1 MAKTTATCDVI
12 GIGNAIVDVLVR
24 VDDGFLGGHGLA
36 KGAMTLIDAT
46 RALAL
51 YGDIGGA
58 LEVSGGSAANT
69 MVGVA
74 ALGGRAAYVGKVRDD
89 ALGALFTQD
98 IRVAGVAFATAPA
111 RSGPPTAR
119 SFVLVTPDAQRTMCT
134 FLGAA
139 VDLAPGDIDEPTVA
153 AAKITYLE
161 GYLWD
166 AASARDAF
174 AKAIAAAHRHG
185 RKVAFTLSDAFCV
198 AKHRGAFQKLVRD
211 GVDILFA
218 NESEITSLYETAS
231 FDEALQ
237 RVRGHCEIAALTRG
251 EKGSIVLK
259 GDEVHVIDATNL
271 GPLVDT
277 TGAGDLYAG
286 GFLFGLTQG
295 YDLGACGRLGSL
307 AAGEV
312 ITHLGARPRTSLKAL
327 AAERFPRL
335 LEP

>member
-1 MAKTTATCDVI
+1 
-12 GIGNAIVDVLVR
+12 
-24 VDDGFLGGHGLA
+24 
-36 KGAMTLIDAT
+36 MTLIDAD
-46 RALAL
+46 RAVAL

-58 LEVSGGSAANT
+58 IEVSGGSAANT
-69 MVGVA
+69 VVGVA
-74 ALGGRAAYVGKVRDD
+74 ALGGAAAYVGKVRDD

-98 IRVAGVAFATAPA
+98 IRLAGVAFDTPPA
-111 RSGPPTAR
+111 KSGPPTAR

-139 VDLAPGDIDEPTVA
+139 VDLAPADVDESA
-153 AAKITYLE
+153 IAGAKITYLE

-166 AASARDAF
+166 AAGARDAF
-174 AKAIAAAHRHG
+174 AKAIAAAHRHH

-198 AKHRGAFQKLVRD
+198 AKHRRDFQALVARD
-211 GVDILFA
+211 VDILFA
-218 NESEITSLYETAS
+218 NEMEIISLYEAGS

-237 RVRGHCEIAALTRG
+237 KVRGHCEIAALTRS

-259 GDEVHVIDATNL
+259 GDEVHVIDAAKL

-295 YDLGACGRLGSL
+295 YDLAACGRLGSL

-312 ITHLGARPRTSLKAL
+312 ITHLGARPHTPLKAL
-327 AAERFPRL
+327 AAERFPKL
-335 LEP
+335 IGPQA

>member
-1 MAKTTATCDVI
+1 MKRGDARLDVI
-12 GIGNAIVDVLVR
+12 GLGNAIVDVLVR
-24 VDDGFLGGHGLA
+24 VEDGFLGAHGVV
-36 KGAMTLIDAT
+36 KGAMTLIDADK
-46 RALAL
+46 ALGL

-74 ALGGRAAYVGKVRDD
+74 AFGGRAAYVGKVRDD
-89 ALGALFTQD
+89 ALGAVFTQD
-98 IRVAGVAFATAPA
+98 IRAAGVAFTTPPATQ
-111 RSGPPTAR
+111 GPPTAR

-139 VDLAPGDIDEPTVA
+139 VDLAPADVIEADIA
-153 AAKITYLE
+153 AAKVTYLE

-166 AASARDAF
+166 APHARDAF

-198 AKHRGAFQKLVRD
+198 GKHRADFRTLVHD

-218 NESEITSLYETAS
+218 NEAEILSLYEVTS
-231 FDEALQ
+231 FDDALQ
-237 RVRGHCEIAALTRG
+237 QVRGHCEIVALTRS
-251 EKGSIVLK
+251 EKGSVVLR
-259 GDEVHVIDATNL
+259 GDEIHVIDPIRL

-286 GFLFGLTQG
+286 GFLYGLTQG
-295 YDLGACGRLGSL
+295 HDLARCGRLGSL

-312 ITHLGARPRTSLKAL
+312 IAHLGARPRVSL
-327 AAERFPRL
+327 AE
-335 LEP
+335 LERSHVL